1 MKFTKTHEWVRQ
13 DGDVVFVGITDH
25 AQSEL
30 SDIVHVELPSVDTPV
45 KAKSAMLTV
54 ESVKA
59 ASDIYAPLDGV
70 IVEVNKRLE
79 SEPELV
85 NSSAESD
92 GWLVKIKP
100 DQISDLQKMLSKES
114 YDELVRSEA
123 S

>member
-30 SDIVHVELPSVDTPV
+30 SDIVHVELPSVNTPV
-45 KAKSAMLTV
+45 KAKGAMLTV

-100 DQISDLQKMLSKES
+100 DQISDLQKMLSRES

>member
-30 SDIVHVELPSVDTPV
+30 SDIVHVELPSVDTQV
-45 KAKSAMLTV
+45 KAKGAMLTV

-100 DQISDLQKMLSKES
+100 DKISDLQGLLSKES
-114 YDELVRSEA
+114 YDEIVRSEA

>member
-85 NSSAESD
+85 NSSAEND

-100 DQISDLQKMLSKES
+100 DQISDLQKMLSRES

>member
-13 DGDVVFVGITDH
+13 EGDVVFVGITDH

-30 SDIVHVELPSVDTPV
+30 SDIVHVELPSVNAKV
-45 KAKSAMLTV
+45 KANGAMLTV

-70 IVEVNKRLE
+70 IVEVNKKLE
-79 SEPELV
+79 SEPELI
-85 NSSAESD
+85 NTSAESD

-100 DQISDLQKMLSKES
+100 DDASDLQKLLSKAS
-114 YDELVRSEA
+114 YEELVRSEEV
-123 S
+123 